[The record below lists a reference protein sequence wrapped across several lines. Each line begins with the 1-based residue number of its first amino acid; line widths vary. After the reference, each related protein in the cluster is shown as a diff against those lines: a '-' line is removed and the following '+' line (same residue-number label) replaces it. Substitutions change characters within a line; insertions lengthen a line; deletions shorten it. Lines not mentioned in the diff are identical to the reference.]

1 MTNKKNNSK
10 DGIELLFSF
19 IGLIGFVVLAVGV
32 LALITAYFVEEVEVE
47 RFFAIGL
54 LAYMIA
60 GAHPLMWCLVG
71 GGMAAVGIFGL
82 LAVE

>member
-1 MTNKKNNSK
+1 MTNMKNNSK
-10 DGIELLFSF
+10 DGIELFFSF
-19 IGLIGFVVLAVGV
+19 IGLIGFVILAVGI

-60 GAHPLMWCLVG
+60 GAHPLTWCLVG
-71 GGMAAVGIFGL
+71 GGMTAVDIFGS
-82 LAVE
+82 LAIE